1 MCGIF
6 ALIGKSDSFDESYFA
21 RGKKR
26 GPEFSVLKKY
36 ENHYFGFHRLAI
48 NGLTPNGNQPL
59 EYKNCVLICNGE
71 IYNYKELIRDYNL
84 NVTSGSDCEVI
95 LHLYHLFGN
104 ECIKKLDGEFSFIL
118 YDNEKKLFL
127 IARDPYGVR
136 PLYTIEDNNTFCF
149 SSDIASMQFMNT
161 TNLRHFQPGTYMEI
175 MMKEGQY
182 ESYDDFYDI
191 DSYIKSCM
199 RTIESNKNN
208 YMYNIYSLLCK
219 AVVKRVENTER
230 PVACL
235 LSGGLDS
242 SLVAAIA
249 ARHLKEKSKRTGVEY
264 VLETYSIGL
273 EGSEDLKYA
282 QMVADHI
289 QSKHTQ
295 IICTEDDFINSIPE
309 VIKDIES
316 YDTTTVRASVGNW
329 NVGKYIKEHSEA
341 RVVLNGDGADELM
354 GGYLYFH
361 ACPTASEFNNECKR
375 LLDNI
380 HQFDVLRSDKCIA
393 SHGLEPRT
401 PYLDVEFTKYYLS
414 IPFIVRSHRHTGKT
428 YNGEFYSEGHM
439 EKYLIRDTFH
449 SIAPDLL
456 PHDILYRKKEAFSD
470 GVSSLNHSWYQIIQ
484 DKMNDVDIPDHLYT
498 INPPSTK
505 EQKYYRHL
513 FETYYP
519 DCSHIIPYFWMPRF
533 VNATDASARTL
544 SIYAEN

>member
-6 ALIGKSDSFDESYFA
+6 ALIGHNKPFDEEYFT

-26 GPEFSVLKKY
+26 GPEFSILKQFVN
-36 ENHYFGFHRLAI
+36 ENRTNYLGFHRLAI

-59 EYKNCVLICNGE
+59 EYKNYVLICNGE

-104 ECIKKLDGEFSFIL
+104 KCINKLDGEFSFII
-118 YDNEKKLFL
+118 YDKTENFFF

-136 PLYTIEDNNTFCF
+136 PLYINVIGNTFCF
-149 SSDIASMQFMNT
+149 ASDIESMQFMNIS
-161 TNLRHFQPGTYMEI
+161 NLKHFKPGTYMEI
-175 MMKEGQY
+175 SGINYYISSQ
-182 ESYDDFYDI
+182 
-191 DSYIKSCM
+191 DSYFKCIRSEPFIVSDK
-199 RTIESNKNN
+199 IE
-208 YMYNIYSLLCK
+208 YLYQIYSLLCK

-230 PVACL
+230 SVACL

-249 ARHLKEKSKRTGVEY
+249 AQHLSKKGII
-264 VLETYSIGL
+264 LETYSIGL

-282 QMVADHI
+282 AMVADHI
-289 QSKHTQ
+289 KSKHTQ
-295 IICTEDDFINSIPE
+295 IICTEDDFINSIPH

-361 ACPTASEFNNECKR
+361 ACPNPHEFVNECDR
-375 LLDNI
+375 LLKNI
-380 HQFDVLRSDKCIA
+380 HQFDVLRSDKSIS

-401 PYLDVEFTKYYLS
+401 PYLDIDFTSYYLK
-414 IPFIVRSHRHTGKT
+414 IPPNIRCHKGQTIGQTQTHTE
-428 YNGEFYSEGHM
+428 NRA
-439 EKYLIRDTFH
+439 EKYLIREAFDF
-449 SIAPDLL
+449 IAPELL
-456 PHDILYRKKEAFSD
+456 PREILFRKKEAFSD

-484 DKMNDVDIPDHLYT
+484 EKLDDVVIPNQMYLVNSPT
-498 INPPSTK
+498 TK
-505 EQKYYRHL
+505 EQKYYRQL

-519 DCSHIIPYFWMPRF
+519 GCNTIPYFWMPKY

-544 SIYAEN
+544 SIY

>member
-6 ALIGKSDSFDESYFA
+6 ALIGYNQPFDESYFA

-26 GPEFSVLKKY
+26 GPEFSSLQKVGS
-36 ENHYFGFHRLAI
+36 NYFGFHRLAI
-48 NGLTPNGNQPL
+48 NGLTPSGNQPF
-59 EYKNCVLICNGE
+59 EYKNYVLICNGE

-95 LHLYHLFGN
+95 LHLYHLFGTN
-104 ECIKKLDGEFSFIL
+104 CVSKLDGEFSFII
-118 YDNEKKLFL
+118 YDRIENFFF
-127 IARDPYGVR
+127 IARDPFGVR
-136 PLYTIEDNNTFCF
+136 PLYYNVIGNTFCF
-149 SSDIASMQFMNT
+149 SSDIDSMQFMNT
-161 TNLRHFQPGTYMEI
+161 SNLKHFQPGTFMEI
-175 MMKEGQY
+175 TGGVNYYISNQDTYSNKDMGQY
-182 ESYDDFYDI
+182 KLITTSQ
-191 DSYIKSCM
+191 
-199 RTIESNKNN
+199 IEHL
-208 YMYNIYSLLCK
+208 YNIYSLLCK

-249 ARHLKEKSKRTGVEY
+249 ARHLSQKGI

-282 QMVADHI
+282 TIVADHI
-289 QSKHTQ
+289 KSKHTQ

-361 ACPTASEFNNECKR
+361 ACPNQLEFVNECQR
-375 LLDNI
+375 LLKNI
-380 HQFDVLRSDKCIA
+380 HQFDVLRSDKSIA

-401 PYLDVEFTKYYLS
+401 PYLDIDFTNYYS
-414 IPFIVRSHRHTGKT
+414 RIPPNVRCHTVQCQDQGGKGT
-428 YNGEFYSEGHM
+428 KNCV
-439 EKYLIRDTFH
+439 EKYLIREAFGL
-449 SIAPDLL
+449 IAPELL
-456 PHDILYRKKEAFSD
+456 PPEILYRKKEAFSD

-484 DKMNDVDIPDHLYT
+484 EKVEHKNISDNLDNLY
-498 INPPSTK
+498 IVNPPTTK
-505 EQKYYRHL
+505 EQKYYREL
-513 FETYYP
+513 FESYYP
-519 DCSHIIPYFWMPRF
+519 GCAHIIPYFWMPKY
-533 VNATDASARTL
+533 VKATDASARTL
-544 SIYAEN
+544 QLY

>member
-6 ALIGKSDSFDESYFA
+6 ALISNSFDNIDSYFL

-26 GPEFSVLKKY
+26 GPEFSILKKY
-36 ENHYFGFHRLAI
+36 DNHYFGFHRLAI
-48 NGLTPNGNQPL
+48 NGLTPSANQPL
-59 EYKNCVLICNGE
+59 EYKHYVLICNGE

-95 LHLYHLFGN
+95 LHLYHLFGKS
-104 ECIKKLDGEFSFIL
+104 CITKLDGEFSFII
-118 YDNEKKLFL
+118 YDKNENLFF

-136 PLYTIEDNNTFCF
+136 PLYMNVVGNTFCF
-149 SSDIASMQFMNT
+149 ASDIATMQFMSMT
-161 TNLRHFQPGTYMEI
+161 DLKHFEPGTYMEI
-175 MMKEGQY
+175 TKDNEK
-182 ESYDDFYDI
+182 
-191 DSYIKSCM
+191 YISKQEKYM
-199 RTIESNKNN
+199 PPLGVIVEDLYPNVLNK
-208 YMYNIYSLLCK
+208 IYSLLCT
-219 AVVKRVENTER
+219 AVIKRVENTER

-249 ARHLKEKSKRTGVEY
+249 ARHLTKKGT

-282 QMVADHI
+282 AMVADHI
-289 QSKHTQ
+289 KSNHTQ
-295 IICTEDDFINSIPE
+295 IICTEDEFINSIPE

-329 NVGKYIKEHSEA
+329 NVGKYIKENSEA

-361 ACPTASEFNNECKR
+361 ACPNPKDFTDECNR

-380 HQFDVLRSDKCIA
+380 HQFDVLRSDKSIA

-401 PYLDVEFTKYYLS
+401 PYLDIDFTSYYLKIHPNIRCHS
-414 IPFIVRSHRHTGKT
+414 VRRSP
-428 YNGEFYSEGHM
+428 
-439 EKYLIRDTFH
+439 EKDLIREAFGFN
-449 SIAPDLL
+449 APDLL
-456 PHDILYRKKEAFSD
+456 PNIILYRKKEAFSD

-484 DKMNDVDIPDHLYT
+484 DKLNDVVSNTYVNNT
-498 INPPSTK
+498 PSTK
-505 EQKYYRHL
+505 EQNYYRNI
-513 FETYYP
+513 FEEIYP

-533 VNATDASARTL
+533 VTATDASARTL
-544 SIYAEN
+544 SIYAEH

>member
-6 ALIGKSDSFDESYFA
+6 ALIGKNDSFNESYFT

-26 GPEFSVLKKY
+26 GPEFSILKKY

-59 EYKNCVLICNGE
+59 EYKEYTLICNGE

-104 ECIKKLDGEFSFIL
+104 EYITKLDGEFSFIL

-136 PLYTIEDNNTFCF
+136 PLYMIEDNNTFCF
-149 SSDIASMQFMNT
+149 SSDIASMQFMNMA
-161 TNLRHFQPGTYMEI
+161 NVRHFQPGTYMEI
-175 MMKEGQY
+175 TTNGTIY
-182 ESYDDFYDI
+182 
-191 DSYIKSCM
+191 DSYENLYDLNPLYTKTSRIK
-199 RTIESNKNN
+199 RTIESDKIN

-249 ARHLKEKSKRTGVEY
+249 SRHLKEKGG

-282 QMVADHI
+282 AMVADHI

-361 ACPTASEFNNECKR
+361 ACPSGYEFINECKR

-401 PYLDVEFTKYYLS
+401 PYLDIDFTNYYLT
-414 IPFIVRSHRHTGKT
+414 IPFSVRSHRHTGRT
-428 YNGEFYSEGHM
+428 YDGDFYSEGHM
-439 EKYLIRDTFH
+439 EKYLIRDAFH
-449 SIAPDLL
+449 LIAPELL

-470 GVSSLNHSWYQIIQ
+470 GVSSLNYSWYQIIQ
-484 DKMNDVDIPDHLYT
+484 DKMNDVDIPDHLYI
-498 INPPSTK
+498 INPPTTK

-519 DCSHIIPYFWMPRF
+519 NCAQIIPYFWMPRF

-544 SIYAEN
+544 SIYADS

>member
-6 ALIGKSDSFDESYFA
+6 ALIGYNPSLKLDETYFT

-26 GPEFSVLKKY
+26 GPEFSTLHKFGK
-36 ENHYFGFHRLAI
+36 NYFGFHRLAI
-48 NGLTPNGNQPL
+48 NGLTSNGNQPF
-59 EYKNCVLICNGE
+59 EYKNYLLICNGE

-95 LHLYHLFGN
+95 LHLYHLFGSKCLN
-104 ECIKKLDGEFSFIL
+104 KLDGEFSFII
-118 YDNEKKLFL
+118 YDKIENFFF

-136 PLYTIEDNNTFCF
+136 PLYYNVIGNTFCF
-149 SSDIASMQFMNT
+149 ASDIEPMQFMNT
-161 TNLRHFQPGTYMEI
+161 SNLKHFQPGSYMEI
-175 MMKEGQY
+175 SGGVNYYILNQETYMKPVGPFIVSEQQEY
-182 ESYDDFYDI
+182 L
-191 DSYIKSCM
+191 
-199 RTIESNKNN
+199 
-208 YMYNIYSLLCK
+208 YNIYSLLCK

-242 SLVAAIA
+242 SLVASIA
-249 ARHLKEKSKRTGVEY
+249 GRHLSKKGII
-264 VLETYSIGL
+264 LETYSIGL

-282 QMVADHI
+282 QKVADHI
-289 QSKHTQ
+289 KSKHTQ
-295 IICTEDDFINSIPE
+295 IICTEDDFIHSIPN

-361 ACPTASEFNNECKR
+361 ACPNSIEFANECNR
-375 LLDNI
+375 LLNNI
-380 HQFDVLRSDKCIA
+380 HYFDVLRSDKSIA

-401 PYLDVEFTKYYLS
+401 PYLDIDFTSYYLR
-414 IPFIVRSHRHTGKT
+414 IPPNIRCHKGK
-428 YNGEFYSEGHM
+428 M
-439 EKYLIRDTFH
+439 EKYLIREAF
-449 SIAPDLL
+449 SYIAPELL
-456 PHDILYRKKEAFSD
+456 PNEILYRKKEAFSD
-470 GVSSLNHSWYQIIQ
+470 GVSSLQKSWYEIIQ
-484 DKMNDVDIPDHLYT
+484 ERLSVDELVIPNEIYIT
-498 INPPSTK
+498 NPPVTK

-519 DCSHIIPYFWMPRF
+519 GCQTIPYFWMPKY

-544 SIYAEN
+544 KIYENI

>member
-6 ALIGKSDSFDESYFA
+6 ALIGNSNSFDESYFT

-26 GPEFSVLKKY
+26 GPEFSILKKY

-48 NGLTPNGNQPL
+48 NGLTSNGNQPL
-59 EYKNCVLICNGE
+59 EYKDYTLICNGE

-118 YDNEKKLFL
+118 YDNEKKIFL

-136 PLYTIEDNNTFCF
+136 PLYMIEDNNTFCF

-175 MMKEGQY
+175 TMKEGQY

-249 ARHLKEKSKRTGVEY
+249 ARHLKEKGG

-282 QMVADHI
+282 QMVAEHI

-329 NVGKYIKEHSEA
+329 NVGKYIKEYSEA

-361 ACPTASEFNNECKR
+361 ACPTAHDFNDECKR

-414 IPFIVRSHRHTGKT
+414 IPYMVRSHRHTGKT

-449 SIAPDLL
+449 LIAPDLL

-484 DKMNDVDIPDHLYT
+484 EKLDDRDIPDHLYT
-498 INPPSTK
+498 TNPPTTK

-519 DCSHIIPYFWMPRF
+519 NCEQIIPYFWMPRF